1 MVAQYFNY
9 KILKVLPLSLLHTT
23 YKNHR
28 RMIVFRLK
36 GCKCVSC
43 GIEGTQLALGEKK
56 GRIHVD
62 LYTDDFYPIT
72 VDHIIPKSKGGS
84 NNLDNLQP
92 MCYLCNIRKGNSI
105 DPLKFNEKNAVNLA
119 KRTKFKS
126 SRYKVSF
133 NQDVN
138 IGDIVYKKFKSNFKL
153 LGKLI
158 SIEPNPHFNNQIS
171 GVIENHPNSF
181 FNLKKLYK
189 LNT

>member
-56 GRIHVD
+56 GNIHID
-62 LYTDDFYPIT
+62 LYTDDFYPMT
-72 VDHIIPKSKGGS
+72 VDHIIPRSKGGS
-84 NNLDNLQP
+84 NTLDNLQP
-92 MCYLCNIRKGNSI
+92 MCYLCNIRKGNKI
-105 DPLKFNEKNAVNLA
+105 DTSKFNEKNIVNLT
-119 KRTKFKS
+119 KKVKFKS
-126 SRYKVSF
+126 SHYKSRFSQNINVG
-133 NQDVN
+133 DV
-138 IGDIVYKKFKSNFKL
+138 VYKKVKSNFKL
-153 LGKLI
+153 LGKLVN
-158 SIEPNPHFNNQIS
+158 IEPNPHFNNQIS
-171 GVIENHPNSF
+171 GVIEDYPNSF
-181 FNLKKLYK
+181 FNFKTLYK